1 MTLNRIKKLTLYL
14 IVTLISF
21 SNISAQAGV
30 DGSPFEGLYLGVI
43 STKSTFSSTASH
55 VARTDIVD
63 PFSQNVISTFNGIST
78 STSENSFGGGLMG
91 GYGLNYGLLYFGA
104 EAAFIVDKGNTVLS
118 DGVSTIKISQGNTFD
133 VSLRSGITISDKAL
147 VFGLIG
153 YSGVNLKS
161 KGINERLGN
170 NLDFNK
176 RLTSLRYGGGIEVAV
191 MENIAV
197 RAEYTRS
204 IINDAIVLDGAD
216 EFTYKPKSSRIM
228 LSLVLH
234 MF

>member
-1 MTLNRIKKLTLYL
+1 MTLNRIKNLSLYL
-14 IVTLISF
+14 VVTLISF
-21 SNISAQAGV
+21 GNVSAQAGV

-43 STKSTFSSTASH
+43 TTKSTFETTASH
-55 VARTDIVD
+55 VGRTDVVD
-63 PFSQNVISTFNGIST
+63 AFSQNVISNFNGISSET
-78 STSENSFGGGLMG
+78 SQNSYGGGFMG
-91 GYGLNYGLLYFGA
+91 GYGLNYGPVYFGA

-118 DGVSTIKISQGNTFD
+118 DGVNTIKISQGNTFD
-133 VSLRSGITISDKAL
+133 ISLRSGITISDKAL

-153 YSGVNLKS
+153 YSGVNLKT
-161 KGINERLGN
+161 KGVNERLGN
-170 NLDFNK
+170 NNDFNK
-176 RLTSLRYGGGIEVAV
+176 RLTSLRYGGGVEVAV

-197 RAEYTRS
+197 RVEYTRS
-204 IINDAIVLDGAD
+204 IVNDAVVLDGAD